1 MPYRP
6 TTARKSEDKKDS
18 VYWDYWEEM
27 VKASVWRETKELPAI
42 AEAAEIKGKHVM
54 DVGCGPGRLILPF
67 SMLAQ
72 TITAVDESDWVIK
85 VVNKLIKDHRLNN
98 VQVAQAPLVG
108 LPFDDSVSESTYCMW
123 VIHHDKS
130 RWDKIVKEMVRV
142 TRAGSPIVVGF
153 SSGDGELPKMEEVC
167 KPAHVQKCKEFDV
180 EFPKWSKEQEWSVE
194 VKKVPLLFEFK
205 SAEWAFEVFSN
216 TFVRRD
222 ITNEQKA
229 ALTAFLKQHMKDGK
243 CVITQ
248 ELRLYVIRE
257 PKD

>member
-1 MPYRP
+1 MPSRP
-6 TTARKSEDKKDS
+6 APKPVEKGRDS
-18 VYWDYWEEM
+18 VYWDYWDEM
-27 VKASVWRETKELPAI
+27 VKASVWREAKELPAI
-42 AEAAEIKGKHVM
+42 AAAAEINGKHVI
-54 DVGCGPGRLILPF
+54 DAGCGPGRLIVPF
-67 SMLAQ
+67 SKIAK

-85 VVNKLIKDHRLNN
+85 VVSKLIKDNRLNN

-108 LPFDDSVSESTYCMW
+108 LPFDDGVSESTYCMW

-130 RWDKIVKEMVRV
+130 RWDKIVKELVRV
-142 TRAGSPIVVGF
+142 TRDGSPIVVGF
-153 SSGDGELPKMEEVC
+153 SSGDGDLPRLEEVC

-180 EFPKWSKEQEWSVE
+180 EFPKWCKEQEWSVE

-205 SAEWAFEVFSN
+205 SPEWAFEVFSN

-222 ITNEQKA
+222 ITNEQKS
-229 ALTAFLKQHMKDGK
+229 ALLNFLKGHVKNGK

-257 PKD
+257 TE

>member
-1 MPYRP
+1 MPSRP
-6 TTARKSEDKKDS
+6 APAPKSSDKKDS

-27 VKASVWRETKELPAI
+27 VKASVHRDTKELPAL
-42 AEAAEIKGKHVM
+42 ADAAEIKGKHVM

-67 SMLAQ
+67 STLAA
-72 TITAVDESDWVIK
+72 TITAVDESDWTIK
-85 VVNKLIKDHRLNN
+85 TVQMLIREHKLANK

-108 LPFDDSVSESTYCMW
+108 LPFDDGVSESTYCVG

-130 RWDKIVKEMVRV
+130 RWEKIVNEMVRV
-142 TRAGSPIVVGF
+142 TQQGRPIVVGF
-153 SSGDGELPKMEEVC
+153 SSGESEVAKMEEIA

-180 EFPKWSKEQEWSVE
+180 LFPKWCKEQDWTVE
-194 VKKVPLLFEFK
+194 IRKVPLTFEFK

-229 ALTAFLKQHMKDGK
+229 ALTTFLKQHMKHGK

-248 ELRLYVIRE
+248 ELRLYIIRE
-257 PKD
+257 PK